1 MMRSASRRNGGPR
14 VAMDAHDPA
23 PLPKVQTRKQ
33 LVDYL
38 EDQIA
43 APTDNGGEP
52 SGQGRPR
59 ELKSYVVET
68 DGSLALRGGTGGTTW
83 EVDGTGVEGIK
94 IFRVRREG
102 RAAEFFADMG
112 DRRFLT
118 LHTNSESRE
127 AKAAID
133 GITGLHPPAFDRMW
147 LPHCMLDAVA
157 KDENNK
163 FQGFGVRFADG
174 FGSDTGDGTLPL
186 EDLDLTLN
194 GSLARN
200 IEEYLKGNGH
210 LESAIAYRK
219 VRVMRGEG
227 TDPSSYVHDDIY
239 DEGYF
244 AIKRGKSVQDHINL
258 VRASKDRYARAVD
271 EIEKCRLGVCRT
283 GGKWRFGGE
292 PLNFEFRKKIP
303 DVGQFVRALF
313 DSAKPFRLWGL
324 EAEVEKGYYSVAG
337 VDLHTGD
344 PVNFEVADD
353 MMRVYLSKHGCG
365 NTVMRLLC
373 NLQARFGTGIRCR
386 QVEEAVGD

>member
-1 MMRSASRRNGGPR
+1 MRSTSRREGGSC
-14 VAMDAHDPA
+14 VAMDAHDPV
-23 PLPKVQTRKQ
+23 PLPKVQTRRQ

-38 EDQIA
+38 EDQIT
-43 APTDNGGEP
+43 APADKGGEP
-52 SGQGRPR
+52 SGRGRPR

-68 DGSLALRGGTGGTTW
+68 NGSLALRGGTNGTTW

-102 RAAEFFADMG
+102 WAAEFFADVG

-118 LHTNSESRE
+118 LHTSGEPRE

-157 KDENNK
+157 RDENNK
-163 FQGFGVRFADG
+163 FQGFGVRFAGG
-174 FGSDTGDGTLPL
+174 FASDAGDAALPL
-186 EDLDLTLN
+186 EDFDLTLN

-219 VRVMRGEG
+219 VRVMRGDG
-227 TDPSSYVHDDIY
+227 ADQSNYVHDDIY

-244 AIKRGKSVQDHINL
+244 AIRRGKSVRDHINL
-258 VRASKDRYARAVD
+258 VRTSKDRYARAVE
-271 EIEKCRLGVCRT
+271 EIEKCRLGVRRT
-283 GGKWRFGGE
+283 GGKWRFMGE

-303 DVGQFVRALF
+303 DVGQLVRALF
-313 DSAKPFRLWGL
+313 DSTEPFRLWGL

-344 PVNFEVADD
+344 PLNFEVADD
-353 MMRVYLSKHGCG
+353 MMRVYLNKHSCG
-365 NTVMRLLC
+365 NTVLRLLC
-373 NLQARFGTGIRCR
+373 NLQARFGAGIRCR